1 MYGKT
6 RTDPG
11 GGLSS
16 DNEEEM
22 GFPVFL
28 SRYKHIGQ
36 SHKSNKSYVSTLKIS
51 KEYGPLIFLQSSKK
65 IYFKKNEAHCNF
77 YDRVKKT

>member
-1 MYGKT
+1 MVKLGPT
-6 RTDPG
+6 PG

-16 DNEEEM
+16 DNEEETE
-22 GFPVFL
+22 FPVFL

-36 SHKSNKSYVSTLKIS
+36 SHKSNKSCVSTLKIS

-65 IYFKKNEAHCNF
+65 NHLKKKRSPLQF
-77 YDRVKKT
+77 LRSSKKI

>member
-36 SHKSNKSYVSTLKIS
+36 SHKSNKSCMSTLKIS

-65 IYFKKNEAHCNF
+65 NEAHCNF
-77 YDRVKKT
+77 YDRVKKFEKKP